1 MKTDVFDA
9 DKNQS
14 SRVSSRLS
22 TDLTRLTS
30 ESQQVKTEIDP
41 QVTELLADMQEKT
54 KKRSLP
60 KKSK

>member
-14 SRVSSRLS
+14 SRVSSRFS

-30 ESQQVKTEIDP
+30 EVEQVKPEIDP
-41 QVTELLADMQEKT
+41 QITELLADMQEKT

>member
-14 SRVSSRLS
+14 SRVSSIFS
-22 TDLTRLTS
+22 TDLPRLTS
-30 ESQQVKTEIDP
+30 EAEQVKAEIDL
-41 QVTELLADMQEKT
+41 QVTEILADVQEKA
-54 KKRSLP
+54 KKRGLP